1 MTANKTTKSNSK
13 RRRRKKAAAPPP
25 PAYFLGLT
33 VKDVRC
39 FGPEQSLDLS
49 DGKGRPARWTVI
61 LGDNGTGKTTLLQ
74 CLAALEPS
82 IDQHFQVDEPH
93 IRPIGAINP
102 RKSSDFNRAR
112 DEFFRL
118 VATIAYGTRLTD
130 RPQRYHRGVISFESM
145 EKSRSS
151 VDLDFRRRE
160 GGYWPTPKKV
170 DGLVCY
176 GYGSARRIGVGA
188 LSDER
193 SSDYTAS
200 LYSEEI
206 ALLNA
211 EEWLLQADYAASK
224 RSPISS
230 SAKTRTKQIK
240 EVLTGILPDVSDIR
254 FLVPQVVQDKP
265 RVEFKT
271 PYGWVPIR
279 KLGLGYQTM
288 IAWTVDL
295 ARRLF
300 HRYPDSADP
309 LGEPAVVLVDEID
322 LHLHPRW
329 QRKIMSYLSERFVNT
344 QFIVTAHSPLIVQ
357 AATDANLAVLRR
369 EGDHVVI
376 DQSIKAVHGWRVDQV
391 LTSDLFGLETA
402 RSQEFEE
409 ILRARQRILSK
420 RRPTKQDKKELK
432 ALEATI
438 ENLPL
443 GETREDIEAMDFV
456 RRATRQLKKAGNKAQ

>member
-33 VKDVRC
+33 VEDVRC

-82 IDQHFQVDEPH
+82 IDRED
-93 IRPIGAINP
+93 RPDQDSFVSIGAVNSEISLP
-102 RKSSDFNRAR
+102 FYRTRYHVL
-112 DEFFRL
+112 E
-118 VATIAYGTRLTD
+118 VYGTIAYGLPLMDLSKNYRSEVVGFQAIEDTPDWKDSKHIKTVAAYQLTTE
-130 RPQRYHRGVISFESM
+130 PIS
-145 EKSRSS
+145 
-151 VDLDFRRRE
+151 
-160 GGYWPTPKKV
+160 
-170 DGLVCY
+170 GLVCY
-176 GYGSARRIGVGA
+176 GYGAARRTQSGI
-188 LSDER
+188 LSEDR
-193 SSDYTAS
+193 FLDRTATLFS
-200 LYSEEI
+200 HNGNLRD
-206 ALLNA
+206 A
-211 EEWLLQADYAASK
+211 EEWLLQADYTASK
-224 RSPISS
+224 PSRVRKRAEIR
-230 SAKTRTKQIK
+230 TRQIK
-240 EVLTGILPDVSDIR
+240 EVLARILPDVTDIR
-254 FLVPQVVQDKP
+254 FTSPQTVKDRP
-265 RVEFKT
+265 GIEFKT
-271 PYGWVPIR
+271 PYGWVPITR
-279 KLGLGYQTM
+279 LGVGYQTM

-295 ARRLF
+295 ASRLF
-300 HRYPDSADP
+300 DRYPDSTDP

-322 LHLHPRW
+322 LHLHPSW
-329 QRKIMSYLSERFVNT
+329 QRKIISYLSERFVNT

-357 AATDANLAVLRR
+357 AAADANLAVLRR
-369 EGDHVVI
+369 DGDHVVI
-376 DQSIKAVHGWRVDQV
+376 DQSVKAVHGWRVDQV

-420 RRPTKQDKKELK
+420 RRPTKQDKEELK

-443 GETREDIEAMDFV
+443 GETRADIEAMDFV
-456 RRATRQLKKAGNKAQ
+456 RRATRQLKEAGNKAK